1 MEYPKEL
8 MSVSELVQMGYT
20 RDMLMNYSRAR
31 GAPVVW
37 TMGGGKVYFKTSEL
51 DAFVAEVNERVAK
64 QKAEKQKKRTRHYR
78 KSA

>member
-1 MEYPKEL
+1 MDYPKEL
-8 MSVSELVQMGYT
+8 MSISELIKLGYT

-51 DAFVAEVNERVAK
+51 DAFIIEMNERVAK
-64 QKAEKQKKRTRHYR
+64 QKAENRKKRVRRYR

>member
-8 MSVSELVQMGYT
+8 MSISELVQLGYT

-51 DAFVAEVNERVAK
+51 DAFVVEVNKRIAK
-64 QKAEKQKKRTRHYR
+64 QKAEKRKRTRHHHR
-78 KSA
+78 TA